1 MSARPVAH
9 RSIPSRPKTPRAA
22 TGMLARDGAARFR
35 GGPVASRQWC
45 GPCTCAG
52 GGGPAR
58 REVDGSAD
66 DIALQPCLLELSKGE
81 TPIADQRFVGR
92 ELLVGSL
99 EEAEL

>member
-22 TGMLARDGAARFR
+22 TGLLARYGAARFR

-45 GPCTCAG
+45 GPCMCVG

-58 REVDGSAD
+58 RKVDGSAD
-66 DIALQPCLLELSKGE
+66 DIALNSYCLELSEGKP
-81 TPIADQRFVGR
+81 PIADQRFVVR
-92 ELLVGSL
+92 QLLVGPLEQASL
-99 EEAEL
+99 